1 MECDRS
7 CSGPFV
13 PQVSPCR
20 EKPFKFFHL
29 QYMDVGGR
37 RLTWSNFFNSTW
49 KKKKNS
55 HGPKAQEMSVETT
68 VETACAQ

>member
-49 KKKKNS
+49 KKKKI
-55 HGPKAQEMSVETT
+55 HMVQKLKR
-68 VETACAQ
+68 